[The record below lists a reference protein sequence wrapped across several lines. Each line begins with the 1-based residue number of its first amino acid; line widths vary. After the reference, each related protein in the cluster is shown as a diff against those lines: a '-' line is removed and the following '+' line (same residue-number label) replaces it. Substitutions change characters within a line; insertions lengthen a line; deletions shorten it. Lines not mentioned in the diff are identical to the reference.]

1 MWKDWS
7 ILSWIQPYIH
17 TYMCTY
23 IHTIGSTR
31 KSTNIQDFYPQ
42 ESKQPNTECDDVG
55 YSNSP
60 VML

>member
-1 MWKDWS
+1 MYT
-7 ILSWIQPYIH
+7 YIH
-17 TYMCTY
+17 TYMY
-23 IHTIGSTR
+23 VYDWIHESTR
-31 KSTNIQDFYPQ
+31 KRTNIQDFYPQ

>member
-1 MWKDWS
+1 MYHYS
-7 ILSWIQPYIH
+7 VPHIIAPLH
-17 TYMCTY
+17 VC
-23 IHTIGSTR
+23 TIGSTR
-31 KSTNIQDFYPQ
+31 KRTNIQDFFPQ